1 MSRRSDDPDST
12 NRRTCSVVKAFLE
25 SRLAEQATI
34 DWALN
39 LHASKA
45 AERTAIKELLNGL
58 PRVKLHE
65 PWASAWCLIEESWS
79 KSAPGGAGFTVDDAK
94 ERLEGGD
101 RSGALIAAMV
111 DLVAPRLKVVALD
124 DLHRASINKQ
134 RNPNKVEHL
143 LSARLTSGKLVDLNV
158 LRLADLSDVAKDGP
172 FLKSLGNALDRAVQ
186 HGLDIARRLGWDGT
200 RFWLVGDLYRAYYT
214 QPSGW
219 DGETDEPDTDHVGIA
234 PSVKLLHA
242 VVARLAELQIG
253 EAKPFV
259 HRWREDASPVF
270 IRLWAAMAR
279 DHRFASAEAVAS
291 FLIASD
297 DREFWKLH
305 LFPEIAELR
314 AVRFGDLDPPSQT
327 RIAAR
332 VQKGPPRKYWP
343 RGLDAEKVSR
353 ARQYWAARELRRI
366 EMAGGGLP
374 PPAQKWLDDRRSL
387 IAELEPMRIDTH
399 FPESSAACFVPPDPD
414 PRFDDLHGEERLR
427 TLEAALATIR
437 IAFDNDPAQRAD
449 DWINQEGSAEKLV
462 GDFESTGNGGDDFPR
477 VWDRFGRSFTRRQPS
492 DQTGPRAS
500 AETNRVLVLLH
511 RLSPRT
517 LEGAIDGVSKWFYF
531 CAKQAREEARKL
543 PLLLPVWLRLWP
555 IAAEATNRMPE
566 IVVEP
571 RITAVR
577 DETADDYDPAGF
589 DALNTPAG
597 RLTGVFLAACP
608 ELRSGSGAFREGSVE
623 RKMRDML
630 VSAEGRSRLTAL
642 YRMILDLPYFLAAD
656 EGWAKEHL
664 IEPLRK
670 DDDDALALWPA
681 VASRTRF
688 DKILRHIGGE
698 AANRATDRRLS
709 RRVRRSLTESLVIES
724 LHAFREDR
732 KPALPNERI
741 TQMLRQVEDEVRA
754 LGADA
759 VQLFVRQLSMK
770 ASGNDGEARPEL
782 ALAAEL
788 FRKAAKPFLG
798 KVWPQ
803 ERSLATPGVS
813 AAFADLPATSGDAF
827 AEAVD
832 AIERFLKPFRCWS
845 MFSFGLYGEKG
856 DVKNLSLVNDE
867 RKAQALLRLLDLTV
881 GEAEDAVIPND
892 LASALDQIRSVAP
905 ALADSQQFRR
915 LSTATRR

>member
-1 MSRRSDDPDST
+1 MSRRSDDPNST
-12 NRRTCSVVKAFLE
+12 NRRTSFVVKAFLE

-34 DWALN
+34 DWALK
-39 LHASKA
+39 LDAGRA
-45 AERTAIKELLNGL
+45 AERMAVKELLNGL

-65 PWASAWCLIEESWS
+65 PWASAWRLIEESWS
-79 KSAPGGAGFTVDDAK
+79 KSAPGGAGFTVYDAK

-101 RSGALIAAMV
+101 RSGALIAAIV

-124 DLHRASINKQ
+124 DWHRASINKQ
-134 RNPNKVEHL
+134 RNPNKVEHV
-143 LSARLTSGKLVDLNV
+143 LSARLTSGDLVDLDV

-214 QPSGW
+214 QPFGR
-219 DGETDEPDTDHVGIA
+219 DGETDEPDTHHVGIA

-314 AVRFGDLDPPSQT
+314 AVRFGDLDPLSQT
-327 RIAAR
+327 KIAAR

-374 PPAQKWLDDRRSL
+374 PSAQKWLGDRRSL

-399 FPESSAACFVPPDPD
+399 FPESSAARFVPPDPD
-414 PRFDDLHGEERLR
+414 PRFDELHGEERLR
-427 TLEAALATIR
+427 ALETALAAIR
-437 IAFDNDPAQRAD
+437 IAFDDDPAQRAD
-449 DWINQEGSAEKLV
+449 DWIKQEGSAEKLV
-462 GDFESTGNGGDDFPR
+462 ADFESTGNGGDDFPR
-477 VWDRFGRSFTRRQPS
+477 VWDRFGRSFTWRQPS

-500 AETNRVLVLLH
+500 AETNRLLVLLH

-517 LEGAIDGVSKWFYF
+517 LEGAIDGVSKWFQF
-531 CAKQAREEARKL
+531 CAKEAVTS

-577 DETADDYDPAGF
+577 DETADDHDPVGF

-623 RKMRDML
+623 RQMRDML
-630 VSAEGRSRLTAL
+630 VSAKGRSRLTAL

-681 VASRTRF
+681 VAARTRF
-688 DKILRHIGGE
+688 DKILRQIGGE

-709 RRVRRSLTESLVIES
+709 RRVRASLASSLVIES
-724 LHAFREDR
+724 LHAFRERRD
-732 KPALPNERI
+732 PVVPNERI

-754 LGADA
+754 SGADA
-759 VQLFVRQLSMK
+759 VQLFVRELSAEQSGDTGGEGEDRRDK
-770 ASGNDGEARPEL
+770 AP
-782 ALAAEL
+782 AAEL
-788 FRKAAKPFLG
+788 FRNAAKPFLRN
-798 KVWPQ
+798 VWPQ

-813 AAFADLPATSGDAF
+813 AEFADLPATSGDAF

-845 MFSFGLYGEKG
+845 MFSFGLYGEEG
-856 DVKNLSLVNDE
+856 NEGRLAMVDDQH
-867 RKAQALLRLLDLTV
+867 KAQALLRLLDLTV

-892 LASALDQIRSVAP
+892 LASALDRIRYVAP
-905 ALADSQQFRR
+905 ALADSQEFRR